1 MNDLMAFEDLT
12 ALVCR
17 LLLLPVRSA
26 FSAAVLGNLTLA
38 QEYLDDCQNLYTCQ
52 VVLDRGDEG

>member
-1 MNDLMAFEDLT
+1 MNGLM

-17 LLLLPVRSA
+17 LLFLPVRSI
-26 FSAAVLGNLTLA
+26 FRLRRNLTLA

-52 VVLDRGDEG
+52 V